1 MNVHAGLRSQARTG
15 WQHVAA
21 LAFCACGLL
30 CQASFLAAADRATA
44 SKPATHTVLID
55 GTKYVP
61 ETLTVRR
68 GDTVVWINKDPFPH
82 TVTAPGKFDSH
93 DIAAN
98 GSWKYVARAAGDY
111 AYICTL
117 HPNMKGALKVE

>member
-1 MNVHAGLRSQARTG
+1 VRTRTRRF
-15 WQHVAA
+15 A
-21 LAFCACGLL
+21 LALVCADALL
-30 CQASFLAAADRATA
+30 QTGGAFAAGAAVDASAG
-44 SKPATHTVLID
+44 KPATHRVVID
-55 GTKYVP
+55 GLKYEP

-68 GDTVVWINKDPFPH
+68 GDTIVWTNKDPFPH

-98 GSWKYVARAAGDY
+98 GSWKYVTRAAGEY

-117 HPNMKGALKVE
+117 HPNMKGMLRVE

>member
-1 MNVHAGLRSQARTG
+1 MRTRTQ
-15 WQHVAA
+15 WFA
-21 LAFCACGLL
+21 LALVCAGALL
-30 CQASFLAAADRATA
+30 PSVVVFAAGAAADTSAGKA
-44 SKPATHTVLID
+44 ATHRVVID
-55 GTKYVP
+55 GLKYEP

-68 GDTVVWINKDPFPH
+68 GDTIVWTNKDPFPH

-98 GSWKYVARAAGDY
+98 GSWKYVARTAGEY

>member
-1 MNVHAGLRSQARTG
+1 VRTRTQRFALALVCAGALLQPGAG
-15 WQHVAA
+15 FAAGKAVAA
-21 LAFCACGLL
+21 SAGK
-30 CQASFLAAADRATA
+30 AS
-44 SKPATHTVLID
+44 THRVVID
-55 GTKYVP
+55 GLKYEP

-68 GDTVVWINKDPFPH
+68 GDTIVWTNKDPFPH

-98 GSWKYVARAAGDY
+98 GSWKYVARVAGEY

-117 HPNMKGALKVE
+117 HPNMKGVLRVE